1 MPIMICSW
9 LKGNTRVYTKKIDV
23 VKKAMND
30 GYFVNV
36 LKEKPHIFKNTKN

>member
-9 LKGNTRVYTKKIDV
+9 FKGNTKVYTKKIDV
-23 VKKAMND
+23 VKRAMND